1 MLRRLFTFLLNGR
14 KYLCISAPCCLIA
27 AALFLL
33 STFGTKAQTTA
44 NFRLVSYN
52 LLKYDNADT
61 TFKNPELRKIFPAI
75 NADIVVTVE
84 MMSQSAALGLQQ
96 RVLNA
101 NSVQYSMATYFDGTD
116 TDPALYFKSS
126 KFQFITA
133 QVIPTALRNVVAYT
147 LKYIPSGDTLR
158 VLAVHLKAS
167 LGEEALRAAEVDS
180 IRKYTNSLPAGSNF
194 IICGDFNIYT
204 TNESA
209 YQKLL
214 AVTAGNEGHFNDP
227 LNLPGTWNQPGYA
240 VYHTQSTRLNI
251 FGNGS
256 TGGMDDRFDMILYS
270 KALKDSSG
278 LSYLSGSIKA
288 FGNDGNH
295 YNASINDSVNSAVS
309 QLIADALYNASDHL
323 PVYADFKLNT
333 PPTISIQDAE
343 ATQLLLPTV
352 STCSISNKS
361 VGLRVKNNSA
371 DTLKFSQKILNLAV
385 QLITPSSGL
394 QTYTAFIGAGNL
406 APGAT
411 MDVSVLNNYN
421 FTQNSTYQIRGWINI
436 QGDTVLSNDTLAFVP
451 LVIPTSFT
459 VGVTPASPTVC
470 NGESTILTATA
481 ASTWLWSTGATT
493 QSITVT
499 STGNYTVTAT
509 DSAGCSLTATS
520 QVNVLSNPTAVIFSE
535 NIGVVT
541 GTTSIA
547 THENL
552 NGFENDSLTMSGTGD
567 VRITTFSN
575 GYATAS
581 GGANV
586 FLTNTT
592 AGKNFIISNINT
604 SGFVQLTLSFG
615 VYKSSTSGN
624 GSDLEVS
631 YSTNGINYTP
641 LTFTALPSGAAW
653 FYRTTNE
660 YLPSSSNL
668 RIQFK
673 NLQTITQ
680 FRIDDILL
688 KGTNIP
694 EIQYSGQTS
703 FCNGDSL
710 LLTTSTGQQYLWSTG
725 ETTASIYAKFS
736 GNYTV
741 SVDCI
746 QSAAVSLTT
755 TNCSVSTLNIKAFLQ
770 GYYIGGH
777 EMAAVLHNAALHSD
791 PLATDSIE
799 IRLYSSISPYNL
811 VYSRN
816 ALLKTNGTASMNFP
830 PSMNGELVY
839 IAIRHRNSLETWSKT
854 PVLLNTSCS
863 FYFTP

>member
-1 MLRRLFTFLLNGR
+1 M
-14 KYLCISAPCCLIA
+14 CISAPCCLLA

-33 STFGTKAQTTA
+33 SDFEANAQTTSS
-44 NFRLVSYN
+44 FRLTSYN
-52 LLKYDNADT
+52 LLKYDNSDT

-84 MMSQSAALGLQQ
+84 MMSLSAALGLQQ

-101 NSVQYSMATYFDGTD
+101 NSIQYSMATYFDGPD

-167 LGEEALRAAEVDS
+167 LGEEALRSAEVDS

-204 TNESA
+204 SNESA

-214 AVTAGNEGHFNDP
+214 AVNGGNEGHFNDP
-227 LNLPGTWNQPGYA
+227 LNLPGTWNQAIYA
-240 VYHTQSTRLNI
+240 PHHTQSTRLNT
-251 FGNGS
+251 FGNGAI
-256 TGGMDDRFDMILYS
+256 GGMDDRFDMILYS

-278 LSYLSGSIKA
+278 LSYLSGSFKA

-295 YNASINDSVNSAVS
+295 YNASINNPVNSAVS
-309 QLIADALYNASDHL
+309 QTIADALYNASDHL

-333 PPTISIQDAE
+333 PPAISIQDAE

-361 VGLRVKNNSA
+361 VGVRVKNNSA
-371 DTLKFSQKILNLAV
+371 DTLKFNQKALNLAV
-385 QLITPSSGL
+385 QLITPSSSL
-394 QTYTAFIGAGNL
+394 ENYTAFIGTGNL
-406 APGAT
+406 VPGAT

-421 FTQNSTYQIRGWINI
+421 FTQNSTYQIRGWINL
-436 QGDTVLSNDTLAFVP
+436 QGDTLLTNDTLAFAP
-451 LVIPTSFT
+451 LVTPTIFT
-459 VGVTPASPTVC
+459 VGVTPANPIVC
-470 NGESTILTATA
+470 NGESTVLTATA

-493 QSITVT
+493 QSITAT

-509 DSAGCSLTATS
+509 DNTGCSLTATS

-535 NIGVVT
+535 NIGIVSSN
-541 GTTSIA
+541 TSIA
-547 THENL
+547 THENS
-552 NGFENDSLTMSGTGD
+552 NGFENDLLTMSGTGD
-567 VRITTFSN
+567 VRATTQSTGYTTF
-575 GYATAS
+575 S

-592 AGKNFIISNINT
+592 AGRNFIISNINT
-604 SGFVQLTLSFG
+604 SGYVQLTLSFG
-615 VYKSSTSGN
+615 VYKSSSGGN
-624 GSDLEVS
+624 GLDLEVS
-631 YSTNGINYTP
+631 YSTNGVNYTP
-641 LTFTALPSGAAW
+641 LTFAALPTGAAW

-660 YLPSSSNL
+660 YLPSSANL
-668 RIQFK
+668 SIQFK
-673 NLQTITQ
+673 NLQAIPQ
-680 FRIDDILL
+680 FRIDDVLL
-688 KGTNIP
+688 KGAPIP
-694 EIQYSGQTS
+694 TIQYGGQTS
-703 FCNGDSL
+703 FCNGDSI
-710 LLTTSTGQQYLWSTG
+710 LLTTTAGQQYLWSTG
-725 ETTASIYAKFS
+725 ETTTSIYAKS
-736 GNYTV
+736 AGNYTV
-741 SVDCI
+741 AVDCI
-746 QSAAVSLTT
+746 QSDALSISTT
-755 TNCSVSTLNIKAFLQ
+755 DCSVSTLNIKVFLQ
-770 GYYIGGH
+770 GFYNGSS

-791 PLATDSIE
+791 PLAVDSIE
-799 IRLYSSISPYNL
+799 IRLYSSVSPYNL

-816 ALLKTNGTASMNFP
+816 ALLKTNGTASINFP

-839 IAIRHRNSLETWSKT
+839 IALRHRNSLETWSKT
-854 PVLLNTSCS
+854 PVLLNTNCS